1 MHREKRKRKKGGRK
15 DEDLSAKVKTRL
27 LSGGDVQIFE
37 GKNLCLDPRCPFFRG
52 LERLERLESLIM
64 KEGEKERE
72 RGGSRKSGDCLH
84 ELFFLTRSLYPLRG
98 VFHGV
103 KSVNLSLILF
113 RG

>member
-1 MHREKRKRKKGGRK
+1 MSRPAVSLFQRTGETGEIGKFNYGGR
-15 DEDLSAKVKTRL
+15 R
-27 LSGGDVQIFE
+27 
-37 GKNLCLDPRCPFFRG
+37 
-52 LERLERLESLIM
+52 
-64 KEGEKERE
+64 ERE